1 MNHLKVDLGQ
11 GALIKKNI
19 AVFCVL
25 AGGGVKCCDL
35 KWWISNW
42 CMCTSW
48 CAQRCYMGYTEFF
61 PILYTNFP
69 VGNISWDIVLV
80 YCDK

>member
-35 KWWISNW
+35 K
-42 CMCTSW
+42 
-48 CAQRCYMGYTEFF
+48 
-61 PILYTNFP
+61 
-69 VGNISWDIVLV
+69 
-80 YCDK
+80 

>member
-1 MNHLKVDLGQ
+1 MHRNVIWCFGAKACSDELEPMNHLKVDLGQ

-35 KWWISNW
+35 K
-42 CMCTSW
+42 
-48 CAQRCYMGYTEFF
+48 
-61 PILYTNFP
+61 
-69 VGNISWDIVLV
+69 
-80 YCDK
+80 